1 MKSIYLKVRAA
12 CAVALCSSAWL
23 LANAGTLD
31 AAPAVNDSVTPVS
44 TEISSLPAT
53 PVSVETPVVASV
65 ETPVVASVETP
76 VVAGWGEPVA
86 LGQLDESRGGADL
99 VKNDMQLSA
108 TVANN
113 SATHVI
119 SGNNSIADG
128 AFANMSGLPMVIQNS
143 GSNVLIQNATIINVQ
158 FQ

>member
-1 MKSIYLKVRAA
+1 MKPLFSKLRSASVL
-12 CAVALCSSAWL
+12 ALCSSAWL
-23 LANAGTLD
+23 LVNAGTLD
-31 AAPAVNDSVTPVS
+31 ASAVVTDCVIPVSEEIAPPSAAPA
-44 TEISSLPAT
+44 L
-53 PVSVETPVVASV
+53 ASAQTQ
-65 ETPVVASVETP
+65 E
-76 VVAGWGEPVA
+76 VAGWGEPVA
-86 LGQLDESRGGADL
+86 LGQLDDFRGGADL

-119 SGNNSIADG
+119 SGNNSITDG

-143 GSNVLIQNATIINVQ
+143 GSNVLVQNATIINVQ

>member
-1 MKSIYLKVRAA
+1 MKLLLSKLRSTGALAFCSFA
-12 CAVALCSSAWL
+12 CL
-23 LANAGTLD
+23 LVNAGTLD
-31 AAPAVNDSVTPVS
+31 TSTGAADSGVPVSAEIASLPAAPAPAPV
-44 TEISSLPAT
+44 EAQ
-53 PVSVETPVVASV
+53 
-65 ETPVVASVETP
+65 
-76 VVAGWGEPVA
+76 VVAGWGAPVA
-86 LGQLDESRGGADL
+86 LGQLGDFRGGADL

-119 SGNNSIADG
+119 SGNNAIADG

>member
-1 MKSIYLKVRAA
+1 MKSFYLKVRAA

-44 TEISSLPAT
+44 AEISSLPAT
-53 PVSVETPVVASV
+53 PVSV

>member
-1 MKSIYLKVRAA
+1 MKLLLSKLRSVAA
-12 CAVALCSSAWL
+12 LALCSSAWL
-23 LANAGTLD
+23 LVNAGTLD
-31 AAPAVNDSVTPVS
+31 ASPVVTDSVTPVS
-44 TEISSLPAT
+44 AEIASLPAT
-53 PVSVETPVVASV
+53 PAP
-65 ETPVVASVETP
+65 ASVETP

-86 LGQLDESRGGADL
+86 LGQLDDFRGGADL

-113 SATHVI
+113 SASHVI
-119 SGNNSIADG
+119 SGNNAIADG
-128 AFANMSGLPMVIQNS
+128 AFANMSGLPMVIQNT

>member
-1 MKSIYLKVRAA
+1 MKPLFSKLRSAA
-12 CAVALCSSAWL
+12 TLALCSCAWL
-23 LANAGTLD
+23 LVNAGTLD
-31 AAPAVNDSVTPVS
+31 ASAEVPDSVAPVTAETAFPPAAPA
-44 TEISSLPAT
+44 PAT
-53 PVSVETPVVASV
+53 VEMQVV
-65 ETPVVASVETP
+65 P
-76 VVAGWGEPVA
+76 GWGEPVA
-86 LGQLDESRGGADL
+86 LGQLDDFRGGTDL

-119 SGNNSIADG
+119 SGNNAIADG
-128 AFANMSGLPMVIQNS
+128 AFANMSGLPMVIQNT

>member
-1 MKSIYLKVRAA
+1 MKYFAYQVRSA
-12 CAVALCSSAWL
+12 CTLALCSTAWL
-23 LANAGTLD
+23 VASAGALD
-31 AAPAVNDSVTPVS
+31 IPPQVADSVTQVSAEPVES
-44 TEISSLPAT
+44 
-53 PVSVETPVVASV
+53 PVMAVS
-65 ETPVVASVETP
+65 
-76 VVAGWGEPVA
+76 GWGEPVA
-86 LGQLDESRGGADL
+86 LSQLDDFRGGTDL

-113 SATHVI
+113 SASYVV

>member
-1 MKSIYLKVRAA
+1 MKLLLSKLRSAGA
-12 CAVALCSSAWL
+12 LALCSSAWL
-23 LANAGTLD
+23 LAHAGTLD
-31 AAPAVNDSVTPVS
+31 ASTGVTDSVSPVS
-44 TEISSLPAT
+44 AEISSLPAAPAPE
-53 PVSVETPVVASV
+53 PVEAQ
-65 ETPVVASVETP
+65 
-76 VVAGWGEPVA
+76 VVAGWGAPVA
-86 LGQLDESRGGADL
+86 LGQLDEFRGGADL

-119 SGNNSIADG
+119 SGNNAIADG